1 MGLTCKTLYGRIIYH
16 KKWGSV
22 VKKFG
27 SVIFLPVLVF
37 LLLVSCEK
45 SSSDWVP
52 YHYDNDGNVSSYKKG
67 NIQKDDDNYIVQV
80 SVKVVYSDKGREKFI
95 QTITENGVSTKE
107 YDKLSYRIYLKEIDC
122 KNQKMKILS
131 INNYDTNGKVFGS
144 RNYPEG
150 EWEHIAPDS
159 HRDALRKNVCQ

>member
-1 MGLTCKTLYGRIIYH
+1 M
-16 KKWGSV
+16 
-22 VKKFG
+22 KKFG
-27 SVIFLPVLVF
+27 SVIILSFFVL

-52 YHYDNDGNVSSYKKG
+52 YKYDNEGNVSSYKRG

-80 SVKVVYSDKGREKFI
+80 SVKVVYSDKGREKYI
-95 QTITENGVSTKE
+95 QDMTEKGLSTKE
-107 YDKLSYRIYLKEIDC
+107 YDKLSDKIYLTEIDC

-131 INNYDTNGKVFGS
+131 IKNYDKNGKIFES

-159 HRDALRKNVCQ
+159 HRDVLRKNVCQ

>member
-1 MGLTCKTLYGRIIYH
+1 MKVIDM
-16 KKWGSV
+16 
-22 VKKFG
+22 KKFG
-27 SVIFLPVLVF
+27 SVIILSFFVL

-52 YHYDNDGNVSSYKKG
+52 YQYDHEGNVSSYKKG
-67 NIQKDDDNYIVQV
+67 NIQKDDGNYIVQV
-80 SVKVVYSDKGREKFI
+80 SVKEVYSDKGREKFI

-107 YDKLSYRIYLKEIDC
+107 YDKLSYRIYLNEIDC
-122 KNQKMKILS
+122 KNKKLKILS

-159 HRDALRKNVCQ
+159 HRDTLRKNVCQ

>member
-16 KKWGSV
+16 KKSGSD
-22 VKKFG
+22 VKKICSFIIL
-27 SVIFLPVLVF
+27 SFFVL

-45 SSSDWVP
+45 SSSDWVT
-52 YHYDNDGNVSSYKKG
+52 YKYDNDGNVSSYKKG
-67 NIQKDDDNYIVQV
+67 NIQKDDGNYIVQV
-80 SVKVVYSDKGREKFI
+80 SVKEVYSDKGREKFI
-95 QTITENGVSTKE
+95 QTMTENGISTKE
-107 YDKLSYRIYLKEIDC
+107 YDKLSYRIYLNEIDC

-131 INNYDTNGKVFGS
+131 VNNYDTNGKVFGS

-159 HRDALRKNVCQ
+159 HRDILRKNICQ

>member
-1 MGLTCKTLYGRIIYH
+1 MWKNDYKMKGIDM
-16 KKWGSV
+16 KKC
-22 VKKFG
+22 G
-27 SVIFLPVLVF
+27 SVITLLFLVL

-45 SSSDWVP
+45 NSSDWVP
-52 YHYDNDGNVSSYKKG
+52 YKYDNEGNVSSYKKG

-144 RNYPEG
+144 RNYPES
-150 EWEHIAPDS
+150 EWEQIVPDS
-159 HRDALRKNVCQ
+159 HKDALRKNVCQ

>member
-67 NIQKDDDNYIVQV
+67 NIQKDDGNYIVQV
-80 SVKVVYSDKGREKFI
+80 SVRVVYSDKGREKFI
-95 QTITENGVSTKE
+95 QTITENGASTKE

-131 INNYDTNGKVFGS
+131 INNYDKNGKVFGS

-159 HRDALRKNVCQ
+159 HRDILRKNICQ

>member
-1 MGLTCKTLYGRIIYH
+1 MGLTCKTLYGRITYH
-16 KKWGSV
+16 KKWGSD
-22 VKKFG
+22 VKKIC
-27 SVIFLPVLVF
+27 SVIILSFFVL

-45 SSSDWVP
+45 SSSDWVT
-52 YHYDNDGNVSSYKKG
+52 YKYDNEGNVSSYMKG
-67 NIQKDDDNYIVQV
+67 NVQKDDGNYIVQV
-80 SVKVVYSDKGREKFI
+80 SVKVIYSDKGREKFI
-95 QTITENGVSTKE
+95 QTMTENGISTKE
-107 YDKLSYRIYLKEIDC
+107 YDKLSDRIYLKEIDC

-159 HRDALRKNVCQ
+159 HRDALRKNVCE